1 MAAVAIAC
9 RCGCPGRGSPTVS
22 EATARVRVLIV
33 DDDPLVRSALR
44 MMLGADPLIE
54 VIGEAADGAQAVDA
68 VRSRRP
74 DVALMD
80 IRMPVLDGIEATA
93 RIMAMP
99 SGPDDVRTQVIVL
112 TTFDADELVRAAI
125 RAGASGFLLKHTSP
139 ERLLSAV
146 HRVVAG
152 EPMLSPS
159 VTRQMM
165 SLVAAADADP
175 RRAAA
180 RADLAGLSE
189 RERQVA
195 LAIGQGKSNAEI
207 AAELYLS
214 VATVKSHVTH
224 LLTRWDVTNRV
235 QIAIRVHD
243 AGLI

>member
-1 MAAVAIAC
+1 M
-9 RCGCPGRGSPTVS
+9 S
-22 EATARVRVLIV
+22 EDPSCAVRVLIV

-44 MMLGADPLIE
+44 LMLGADPMIE
-54 VIGEAADGAQAVDA
+54 VVGEAADGAQAVDA
-68 VRSRRP
+68 VRSLRP

-93 RIMAMP
+93 RITAMP
-99 SGPDDVRTQVIVL
+99 DGPDGVRTQVIVL

-146 HRVVAG
+146 HRVTAG

-165 SLVAAADADP
+165 SLVAAAEADP
-175 RRAAA
+175 RRSAAQA
-180 RADLAGLSE
+180 QLASLSE

-195 LAIGQGKSNAEI
+195 LAIGEGKSNAEI

-224 LLTRWDVTNRV
+224 LLTRLEATNRV

-243 AGLI
+243 AGLL

>member
-1 MAAVAIAC
+1 M
-9 RCGCPGRGSPTVS
+9 S

-44 MMLGADPLIE
+44 MMLGADPL
-54 VIGEAADGAQAVDA
+54 
-68 VRSRRP
+68 
-74 DVALMD
+74 
-80 IRMPVLDGIEATA
+80 
-93 RIMAMP
+93 MP

>member
-1 MAAVAIAC
+1 M
-9 RCGCPGRGSPTVS
+9 S

-243 AGLI
+243 AGLL